1 MNNKTRSF
9 DVKRYQSMPDD
20 FDIIKVQQL
29 NTAGDIIEQG
39 SIIYVTSKA
48 ADSDIPINTGDYG
61 KINNTIILK
70 TGDDIFLVG
79 YQKNYAGIQTITNC
93 DFADDNTSVMINNI
107 GKNMSLLN
115 TLQAGMTIL
124 AAFTKVSIPKESTNS
139 ILIAYR

>member
-9 DVKRYQSMPDD
+9 DVKQYQSMPDD

-48 ADSDIPINTGDYG
+48 DGSDIPINTGNYG

-70 TGDDIFLVG
+70 DGDNIFLVG
-79 YQKNYAGIQTITNC
+79 YQKNYAGILTITDC

-115 TLQAGMTIL
+115 SLAAGITIL
-124 AAFTKVSIPKESTNS
+124 GAFTKVSIPKESTNS
-139 ILIAYR
+139 ILIAYK